1 MSLGVP
7 QILVKFGIDDD
18 GILSVTAID
27 KGIGKKQD
35 SAITGT
41 STLPS
46 EKVSFEKTVV
56 MKSVWYL
63 FKLKFLVNLGLE

>member
-7 QILVKFGIDDD
+7 QILVKFGIDAD

-35 SAITGT
+35 IAITGA